1 MSPEPRVVV
10 LAGGRAA
17 RLGGASKPL
26 LRHPDGRSLLG
37 VLVEAVRAE
46 GLALVA
52 VAPAARRAA
61 LEGALPGPWLDDPG
75 EGPAGGLYAAV
86 AASPRGWLCPV
97 GADHPTPA
105 AGLVRW
111 LAGRAEAGD
120 RAVAVRR
127 ADGGLEPLWSLIDAA
142 AVAALPAAERPR
154 SLVRLLEQLGARAVP
169 REDVPE
175 PLRLAFADVDTWA
188 EARAAG
194 LAPPEADSEARPDDC
209 PPDPL
214 G

>member
-1 MSPEPRVVV
+1 VIPGPRVVV
-10 LAGGRAA
+10 LAGGRAE
-17 RLGGASKPL
+17 RLGGAPKPL
-26 LRHPDGRSLLG
+26 LRHPDGRSLLA

-46 GLALVA
+46 GLGLVA
-52 VAPAARRAA
+52 VAPVERRAA
-61 LEGALPGPWLDDPG
+61 LQGELPGPWLDDPG

-86 AASPRGWLCPV
+86 AAAPVGWLCPV

-105 AGLVRW
+105 AGLVGW
-111 LAGRAEAGD
+111 LASRAEPGD

-127 ADGGLEPLWSLIDAA
+127 PDGGLEPLWSLLDAA
-142 AVAALPAAERPR
+142 AIAALPATERPR
-154 SLVRLLEQLGARAVP
+154 SLVRLLERLDARAVP
-169 REDVPE
+169 REDVPA

-194 LAPPEADSEARPDDC
+194 LTSPEARPEARPDDC